1 MPAWTIAAAQ
11 YTARNRSVAENID
24 HHLRFIEAAATLAC
38 QLIVFPEMSLT
49 GPDAGSPLPPIPADE
64 LLHPLCAAAKRHG
77 MTIIAGLPVDMN
89 GERHKGVAIFVP
101 GASSALTLHQGQ
113 GTCLTPQTQHI
124 SVLTSEADAD
134 AIELDPSASLLAT
147 GTFTC
152 ECQQQQSV
160 QQLQRLAHRYAI
172 AVLKSNYAVGSALW
186 DENGQLIVRADSGDL
201 LLTGSKY
208 EGGWEGDIIPLRES
222 LCAIDESR
230 CDA

>member
-24 HHLRFIEAAATLAC
+24 HHLCFIEAAAKLTC

-49 GPDAGSPLPPIPADE
+49 GPDTDYPLSPIPTDE
-64 LLHPLCAAAKRHG
+64 LLQPLCVAAKRHG

-89 GERHKGVAIFVP
+89 GDCQKGVAIFVP
-101 GASSALTLHQGQ
+101 GASSPLTMHQGQ
-113 GTCLTPQTQHI
+113 GTCLTPQTLHI
-124 SVLTSEADAD
+124 SVLAPEAD
-134 AIELDPSASLLAT
+134 AIELDPNATLLAT
-147 GTFTC
+147 GTCTC
-152 ECQQQQSV
+152 EFQQQQSV

-201 LLTGSKY
+201 LLTGRKY

-222 LCAIDESR
+222 LCAIDESL
-230 CDA
+230 CGA

>member
-24 HHLRFIEAAATLAC
+24 HHLRFIEAAAKLTC

-49 GPDAGSPLPPIPADE
+49 GPDTDSPLPPCPTNE
-64 LLHPLCAAAKRHG
+64 LLQPLCAAAKRHG

-89 GERHKGVAIFVP
+89 GERQKGVAIFVP
-101 GASSALTLHQGQ
+101 GASSPLTMHQGQ

-124 SVLTSEADAD
+124 SMLASEAG
-134 AIELDPSASLLAT
+134 AIELDPNASLLAT
-147 GTFTC
+147 GTCTC
-152 ECQQQQSV
+152 EFQQQQSV
-160 QQLQRLAHRYAI
+160 QRLQRLAHRYAI
-172 AVLKSNYAVGSALW
+172 AVLKSNYSVGSALW

-201 LLTGSKY
+201 LLTGRKY

-222 LCAIDESR
+222 LCAIDESL
-230 CDA
+230 CGA